1 MNIAMRTSFHA
12 FTLRHAAGV
21 LCLLATMLLWVP
33 LRAYGAKPRT
43 VYATFILHG
52 NMNYDRYVRPTIWR
66 DFPRIY
72 DGLLT
77 FLDEHPDFKGQLQ
90 FSGQTLGS
98 LLQAAPD
105 VVDHALRIHRR
116 GQLNFTGTFYS
127 EPVNVNMDGE
137 TNYRCALLGTKIVE
151 RTVGGTD
158 GFYLQERAY
167 HPQLPW
173 ILKNAGVSWTP
184 IIVGDD
190 TPRPFRLRGMDG
202 TVSVGVPVTGHDVIV
217 EKAKKMPS
225 GSLLTIEEDY
235 EIPQSFT
242 KAYRDVDQFNKS
254 QNKIRIEWITV
265 KDYIRRFGLDPE
277 RFIDHSAKARNRDNG
292 TYSRWTADPLDI
304 RLQDETNRAMD
315 DLRSAK
321 ILSALLE
328 ACRGYRTDLPLS
340 ESRTELLRDPLAW
353 NIERAELYPDIEPL
367 FLQRNGTVTELSR
380 AEHLLLWAVNSDAK
394 GWFPL
399 YEKRRERAASF
410 QNSRRLSHGV
420 IGRALD
426 SIAAA
431 TRLQGYDRYF
441 IAFNPEPAR
450 QKTVEIESDAALQLF
465 DAATGTPLAATCH
478 DEGGHYRITAR
489 TDLPAY
495 GYAILGA
502 RSGTPATPTWHAGNR
517 IAQGGLSISADDKGK
532 VAFTS
537 PQGTV
542 TLRLD
547 TFRIKAL
554 TEQSGGRGDD
564 LWRSAKPYGNVRTDI
579 STDGLYPQ
587 LRMEWQPDWLVH
599 VQAVFTLRDGRAEC
613 ELTFVFPHP
622 TLVRKE
628 GAHKGSTFNPE
639 GLDLILNTGKRSKV
653 GYDIPF
659 GISEYDKDGTSYFCA
674 LTSCFLRYAEGGG
687 IMVTARTGEQAFAVD
702 ADKGEMTVY
711 LGASTTSGPI
721 RDVGMTFN
729 NATDVDHESAWYAEP
744 FHGTYRHNLVLYP
757 YAGSW
762 KEAHL
767 PRTMHDETR
776 GIYVR
781 ECFPNGH
788 SAAKEATLPLRASL
802 IETNA
807 PDLDITT
814 MQVENGELAF
824 RINELEGRTEDALFT
839 IGNKKY
845 RIKATPFGIQTV
857 GKTK

>member
-1 MNIAMRTSFHA
+1 MRTSSPA
-12 FTLRHAAGV
+12 STLRHTACR
-21 LCLLATMLLWVP
+21 LCLLATLLLWLP
-33 LRAYGAKPRT
+33 LQAYGAKPRT

-105 VVDHALRIHRR
+105 VVEHALTIHRR

-137 TNYRCALLGTKIVE
+137 TNYLCALLGTKIVE
-151 RTVGGTD
+151 RTVGSTD

-217 EKAKKMPS
+217 EKAKKMPA

-242 KAYRDVDQFNKS
+242 KAYHDVDRFNQS
-254 QNKIRIEWITV
+254 QNDIRIEWITV
-265 KDYIRRFGLDPE
+265 KDYIRRFGLDAE

-304 RLQDETNRAMD
+304 RLQDETNQAMN

-321 ILSALLE
+321 IITALLE
-328 ACRGYRTDLPLS
+328 ACYGCRTDLPLS
-340 ESRTELLRDPLAW
+340 ESPIELFRDPLAW
-353 NIERAELYPDIEPL
+353 NIERAELYPDIESQ
-367 FLQRNGTVTELSR
+367 FLKRGGKVTELSR
-380 AEHLLLWAVNSDAK
+380 AENLLLWAVNSDAK

-410 QNSRRLSHGV
+410 QNSRRLSRGV
-420 IGRALD
+420 IYRALD
-426 SIAAA
+426 SIAAR
-431 TRLQGYDRYF
+431 TGLQGYDRYF
-441 IAFNPEPAR
+441 IALNTGNER
-450 QKTVEIESDAALQLF
+450 SKTVEIESDAALQLF
-465 DAATGTPLAATCH
+465 DAATGQPLPTICH
-478 DEGGHYRITAR
+478 DEGGRRHMEAR
-489 TDLPAY
+489 VDLPAY
-495 GYAILGA
+495 GYTLIGA
-502 RSGTPATPTWHAGNR
+502 RRGTRPTPTWHAGNR
-517 IAQGGLSISADDKGK
+517 IAQGGLSISADDKGEIS
-532 VAFTS
+532 FTS
-537 PQGTV
+537 PEGNV
-542 TLRLD
+542 SLRLD

-564 LWRSAKPYGNVRTDI
+564 VWRSAKPYGSVRTEV

-587 LRMEWQPDWLVH
+587 LRVEWQPDWLVH
-599 VQAVFTLRDGRAEC
+599 AQALFTLRGGRAEC

-628 GAHKGSTFNPE
+628 GAHKGRTFNPE
-639 GLDLILNTGKRSKV
+639 GLDLILNTGERSKV

-659 GISEYDKDGTSYFCA
+659 GISEYENDGISYFCA
-674 LTSCFLRYAEGGG
+674 LTSCFLRYEKGGG
-687 IMVTARTGEQAFAVD
+687 LMVTARTGEQAFAVD
-702 ADKGEMTVY
+702 ADKGQMTVY

-721 RDVGMTFN
+721 RDVGMTFHSP
-729 NATDVDHESAWYAEP
+729 TDVEHEEAWYAEP
-744 FHGTYRHNLVLYP
+744 FHGTYRHNLVLCP

-776 GIYVR
+776 GIYVK
-781 ECFPNGH
+781 ECFPTGRDAVQN
-788 SAAKEATLPLRASL
+788 ATLPLRASL

-807 PDLDITT
+807 PELDITT
-814 MQVENGELAF
+814 MQVENGKLTF

-857 GKTK
+857 GQEK